1 MFLLISNLPWELSG
15 QWNLE
20 IWLRTPSR
28 EAGQTL
34 EGPSVLARLMAL
46 LFKFP
51 SEKDIPSS
59 RIAIKECSKLSDTHS
74 HQTDPF
80 RECKRFPETFCIFPI
95 LNFRENRISS
105 KNSSFGGGVCV
116 LEGSLS
122 VLYLSVILNNMKLRY
137 KHMSYRKWLKMIHLK
152 TKKSQPCYLPT
163 LSFPRSSPY
172 GSRIPVASRN
182 AIYMDLIRE
191 CVTQHAHGH

>member
-1 MFLLISNLPWELSG
+1 
-15 QWNLE
+15 
-20 IWLRTPSR
+20 
-28 EAGQTL
+28 
-34 EGPSVLARLMAL
+34 MAL

-95 LNFRENRISS
+95 LDFRENRISS

-116 LEGSLS
+116 IEGSLS
-122 VLYLSVILNNMKLRY
+122 VLYLSVIFNNIKLIY
-137 KHMSYRKWLKMIHLK
+137 KHMS
-152 TKKSQPCYLPT
+152 
-163 LSFPRSSPY
+163 
-172 GSRIPVASRN
+172 
-182 AIYMDLIRE
+182 
-191 CVTQHAHGH
+191 

>member
-1 MFLLISNLPWELSG
+1 MFLLISNLPWELSAG
-15 QWNLE
+15 TVKPWDLAANAVA
-20 IWLRTPSR
+20 WSR
-28 EAGQTL
+28 PDPRGSFSTCKI
-34 EGPSVLARLMAL
+34 MALFPYLL

-95 LNFRENRISS
+95 LDFRENRISS

-122 VLYLSVILNNMKLRY
+122 VLYLSVIFNNIKLTY
-137 KHMSYRKWLKMIHLK
+137 KHMS
-152 TKKSQPCYLPT
+152 
-163 LSFPRSSPY
+163 
-172 GSRIPVASRN
+172 
-182 AIYMDLIRE
+182 
-191 CVTQHAHGH
+191 